1 MEKCKKVIQNNKY
14 LGQLR
19 IKTLNY
25 LMALIL
31 YHMLKI
37 IIKKHE
43 AVTDNPNKDICK
55 SNRK

>member
-1 MEKCKKVIQNNKY
+1 MEKCKKVIQNHKY

-19 IKTLNY
+19 ITNLNY
-25 LMALIL
+25 MMTLIL
-31 YHMLKI
+31 YHILKI

>member
-1 MEKCKKVIQNNKY
+1 MEKCKKVIQNHKY

-19 IKTLNY
+19 ITNLNY
-25 LMALIL
+25 MMTLIL
-31 YHMLKI
+31 YHILKI

-43 AVTDNPNKDICK
+43 TVTDNPNKDICK